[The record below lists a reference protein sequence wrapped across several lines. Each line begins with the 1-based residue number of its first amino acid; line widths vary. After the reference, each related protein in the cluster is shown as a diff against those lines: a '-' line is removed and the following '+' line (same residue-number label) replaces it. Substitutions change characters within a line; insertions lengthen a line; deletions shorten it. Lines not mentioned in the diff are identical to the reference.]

1 VDEEKRGQMVELFTR
16 MAEAARADPEV
27 ATHVR
32 DALAESGLLAVFGE
46 GQTLDVVDLLDVGG
60 EEALRARLMQMTLGE
75 LKQIVAARQYDPEK
89 ESARWRSQAKFVEL
103 IVTHA
108 RKQLNEE
115 LAQEVPAG
123 ASWML

>member
-1 VDEEKRGQMVELFTR
+1 MVELFTR

-32 DALAESGLLAVFGE
+32 DGLAESGLLAVFGE
-46 GQTLDVVDLLDVGG
+46 GQTLDVVDLLDAGG

-89 ESARWRSQAKFVEL
+89 ETPRLRTPPTTREPTITTARQQLAKPL
-103 IVTHA
+103 
-108 RKQLNEE
+108 
-115 LAQEVPAG
+115 PPP
-123 ASWML
+123 

>member
-1 VDEEKRGQMVELFTR
+1 MVELFTR
-16 MAEAARADPEV
+16 MAEAARANPEV

-32 DALAESGLLAVFGE
+32 DALAASGLLAVFGE
-46 GQTLDVVDLLDVGG
+46 GQTLDVVDMLDAGG

-89 ESARWRSQAKFVEL
+89 ESTRWRSPAKFVEL
-103 IVTHA
+103 IVTRA
-108 RKQLNEE
+108 RKQLEEE

>member
-1 VDEEKRGQMVELFTR
+1 MVELFTR
-16 MAEAARADPEV
+16 MAEAARADP
-27 ATHVR
+27 
-32 DALAESGLLAVFGE
+32 
-46 GQTLDVVDLLDVGG
+46 
-60 EEALRARLMQMTLGE
+60 RLMQMTLGE

-89 ESARWRSQAKFVEL
+89 ETARWRSQTKFIEL

-108 RKQLNEE
+108 RKQLDEE